1 MQSRTDQV
9 HSYEF
14 FLQRVVSGLVA
25 RESDPAELPFR
36 RLGWSGFGS
45 VMVAVV
51 VAAVFGVIG
60 ALRGGGNTSWQEG
73 DSIIVEKGTN
83 NVYLYFD
90 DKLHPMANLIS
101 AQLAMNGA
109 EVTQVSA
116 RSIEGVPRGGATLG
130 IQGLPH
136 AFPGND
142 SLLTDAWTL
151 CSQEP
156 PDDQSDAVTV
166 TVLGV
171 GSAPQGGAPVG
182 ERAVLIREATEE
194 GQYAMVLRGYQHP
207 VDPDIEDAVLQALQV
222 SPTDAVPVSPAF
234 VDALPEGDEL
244 TLPPR
249 YQPGDQPSTAVPG
262 EELRIGDVIQ
272 DQNRYYLVQET
283 ELDEITQLQAE
294 TVARLTGAQPI
305 PLSPA
310 ANVPRNPLPSLTDT
324 SPPRTAPPFVT
335 GTALGR
341 SVCGVFPPGEFTPDV
356 LTGGTL
362 DAQNATQLVSEN
374 NSPLASYVNVPG
386 GKAVLVQSVSAPDAP
401 GGAWYVVNDQGR
413 RFALAD
419 VSVAA
424 MLGYDLDKQVRVSGG
439 LVGLLPAGPDL
450 DPAVARDPV
459 PVGPLGVG
467 GG

>member
-60 ALRGGGNTSWQEG
+60 VLRGGGNTDWQDG

-83 NVYLYFD
+83 NVYIYFD
-90 DKLHPMANLIS
+90 DKLHPMANLVS
-101 AQLAMNGA
+101 AQLAMEGA
-109 EVTQVSA
+109 GVTQVSA

-136 AFPGND
+136 ALPGDGN
-142 SLLTDAWTL
+142 LLTDAWTL

-156 PDDQSDAVTV
+156 PDDGGDRLTV
-166 TVLGV
+166 SVLGV
-171 GSAPQGGAPVG
+171 GEAPQGGSDV
-182 ERAVLIREATEE
+182 EDRAVLVREATE
-194 GQYAMVLRGYQHP
+194 GGRYYMVRHGYHHE
-207 VDPDIEDAVLQALQV
+207 VDPEIEDAVLQALQV
-222 SPTDAVPVSPAF
+222 SPTDAVPVSVAF
-234 VDALPEGDEL
+234 VDALPEGDPL
-244 TLPPR
+244 TLPPD
-249 YQPGDQPSTAVPG
+249 YQPGEQSSAVPG
-262 EELRIGDVIQ
+262 EELLVGDVIQ
-272 DQNRYYLVQET
+272 DGSRYYLVQQV

-294 TVARLTGAQPI
+294 TVARLTGEQPTA
-305 PLSPA
+305 LRPA
-310 ANVPRNPLPSLTDT
+310 ANVPRNPLPSETET
-324 SPPRTAPPFVT
+324 SVPRDAPDFVT

-341 SVCGVFPPGEFTPDV
+341 SVCAVFPPGEFTPDV

-362 DAQNATQLVSEN
+362 NAQNATQLVSEEG
-374 NSPLASYVNVPG
+374 SALADYVNVPG
-386 GKAVLVQSVSAPDAP
+386 GGAVLVQSVSAPDAP

-413 RFALAD
+413 RFALANPT
-419 VSVAA
+419 VIA
-424 MLGYDLDKQVRVSGG
+424 MLGYDATNRVRMSGG

-450 DPAVARDPV
+450 DPAVARNPV
-459 PVGPLGVG
+459 FG
-467 GG
+467 GAS